1 MNEQVRPQKRPTFG
15 CDIDVVMDKIQRRRE
30 SWRRSSRKYRA
41 TKKVEQ
47 LPWLDETE
55 RH

>member
-1 MNEQVRPQKRPTFG
+1 MDKRPQKHLTFG
-15 CDIDVVMDKIQRRRE
+15 CDINVEMDKVQRRRE

-47 LPWLDETE
+47 LPWLDSEE
-55 RH
+55 RQG

>member
-1 MNEQVRPQKRPTFG
+1 MNERPTFG
-15 CDIDVVMDKIQRRRE
+15 KDVDKPMDKEERRRE

-47 LPWLDETE
+47 IPAWKDDEE
-55 RH
+55 RT